1 MPDGLRGGRG
11 GVGMIYSHDTGE
23 DRPLVEFCDE
33 CDHDPETCGMDVT
46 DCMADFAEAMFEGER
61 DARD

>member
-1 MPDGLRGGRG
+1 
-11 GVGMIYSHDTGE
+11 MIYSHDTGE